1 MVLFYYYIKLLLSEQ
16 KIQERLYTQMAK
28 KLKPSKWSEG
38 ERKTELYYSLCSS
51 ILFCMRVFE
60 FEIQIRLLY
69 IYT

>member
-1 MVLFYYYIKLLLSEQ
+1 MIR
-16 KIQERLYTQMAK
+16 ER
-28 KLKPSKWSEG
+28 

-69 IYT
+69 IYIHNWKQFFDKQAGQISKQEDAVLPSLSI